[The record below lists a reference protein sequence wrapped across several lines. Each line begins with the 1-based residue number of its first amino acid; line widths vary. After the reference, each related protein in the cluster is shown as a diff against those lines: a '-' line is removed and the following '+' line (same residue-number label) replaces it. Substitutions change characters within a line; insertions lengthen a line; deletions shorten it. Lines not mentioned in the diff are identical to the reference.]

1 MIDRTYTTEEAAAKL
16 GVPSLA
22 IRDWKHRRRI
32 TPAGLVP
39 GRGRG
44 GLVPTYRLED
54 LQPLAD
60 AYRKRLARRSDKPS
74 TPK

>member
-1 MIDRTYTTEEAAAKL
+1 MTDRTYTTEEAAQVL
-16 GVPSLA
+16 GVPADLISTW
-22 IRDWKHRRRI
+22 RHRKRV

-54 LQPLAD
+54 LRPLAD
-60 AYRKRLARRSDKPS
+60 ARAARLARRADRADSGG
-74 TPK
+74 

>member
-1 MIDRTYTTEEAAAKL
+1 MTERTYTTEEAAQELTVPADLIAK
-16 GVPSLA
+16 
-22 IRDWKHRRRI
+22 WKHRKRV

-54 LQPLAD
+54 LRPLAES
-60 AYRKRLARRSDKPS
+60 YRERLARHADTTGSAD
-74 TPK
+74 